1 MERRGLGVSKKI
13 ENRIIGMRPSRSSQG
28 FTLLELLMAMAISVA
43 VMAAIYS
50 TFFSQQ
56 QSYMVQDQVAAM
68 QQNLR
73 SGMFYMEREI
83 RMAGYDPEDS
93 GNFGIT
99 DVQWDS
105 VVGTWRIQF
114 QADLN
119 ENKTLDVNETV
130 TYSMFDDDGDGISDD
145 FGRTEGAAAT
155 QLLAENIDYLSFA
168 YAFDNDGDGEL
179 DYVDANAN
187 GVRDANE
194 PIIWAIDDSGDGLL
208 DLNLDSNGDGVIDE
222 SDDGDSDGLIDG
234 QVLATAIPPAAI
246 RAVQI
251 WLLARSSSPMRGYTD
266 TNTYVVGDMLRDPN
280 NRFRHKLL
288 TTQITMRNL
297 FGS

>member
-1 MERRGLGVSKKI
+1 MERRGLGVSKKN
-13 ENRIIGMRPSRSSQG
+13 ENRINGMRPARSSQG